1 MLLQHA
7 TALAL
12 PMGFLP
18 GNRLVREDDIVPH
31 GVTPTA
37 YDRTLEAAMD
47 DSQNT
52 AAVVAER
59 AAGLRVPTPP
69 STFVVSALVGNSR
82 ARDMLHVGDKIV
94 AIDGAPLSDLTQVR
108 RAVQGVAPGAVVVLR
123 AVRDGMPL
131 TLRVPTVRIDNA
143 SRLGIG
149 LRQEAG
155 RPALPVPV
163 VYTLPSISG
172 SSAGLMFALQIYR
185 ALRGSRH
192 RAGTSIAGTGTLAL
206 DGSVGPIEG
215 TLQKLIAAK
224 RAGARIFLVPR
235 QNFHEIQAERGVRI
249 VPVTTFRDALA
260 ALPT

>member
-1 MLLQHA
+1 VLVQHA

-18 GNRLVREDDIVPH
+18 GNRLVREDDIVPR
-31 GVTPTA
+31 GVTPTV

-69 STFVVSALVGNSR
+69 SSFVVSALVGNSR
-82 ARDMLHVGDKIV
+82 ANGVLRVGDRIV

-108 RAVQGVAPGAVVVLR
+108 RAVQSVPPGAAIVLR
-123 AVRDGMPL
+123 AVRDGTPL
-131 TLRVPTVRIDNA
+131 TLHVPTVRIGNV

-149 LRQEAG
+149 LQQRAG
-155 RPALPVPV
+155 RATLPVPV
-163 VYTLPSISG
+163 VYTLPSVSG

-192 RAGTSIAGTGTLAL
+192 RPGTSIAGTGTLAL

-224 RAGARIFLVPR
+224 RAGARIFLVPV
-235 QNFHEIQAERGVRI
+235 QNFHEIQAERDVRVI
-249 VPVTTFRDALA
+249 PVTTFRDALA